1 VLALSGVGIGD
12 AEADE
17 ASAGVELLEPG
28 SDGEAEV
35 GVGGVEVSEV
45 GSVVDVVEEE
55 VADDLVGH
63 QAAQDLH
70 PHRRR
75 PFPPAPEAKKRVAL
89 SISIPPGLL
98 LPPLGMFRGSL
109 RQQREEGEWTEGEAN
124 DSVCSP
130 DQRNVVS
137 LATPEISALFRLPLR

>member
-1 VLALSGVGIGD
+1 MDRNGGRNP
-12 AEADE
+12 
-17 ASAGVELLEPG
+17 PG

-45 GSVVDVVEEE
+45 GSVVAVVEEE

-98 LPPLGMFRGSL
+98 LPPLGDVSGQFAAAERRG
-109 RQQREEGEWTEGEAN
+109 GM
-124 DSVCSP
+124 D
-130 DQRNVVS
+130 
-137 LATPEISALFRLPLR
+137 

>member
-1 VLALSGVGIGD
+1 MDRNGGRNP
-12 AEADE
+12 
-17 ASAGVELLEPG
+17 PG

-45 GSVVDVVEEE
+45 GSVVAVVEEE

-75 PFPPAPEAKKRVAL
+75 PFPPRSGGEEAGGTFDLDPAGAP
-89 SISIPPGLL
+89 P
-98 LPPLGMFRGSL
+98 PPLGDVSGQFAAAERRG
-109 RQQREEGEWTEGEAN
+109 GM
-124 DSVCSP
+124 D
-130 DQRNVVS
+130 
-137 LATPEISALFRLPLR
+137 